1 MDEMYDEVLQFMEKS
16 HRAFAARVAQPT
28 IVSFG
33 DGHVFRYQ
41 ERDIHQALVQK
52 LARVVSGLHAARLLL
67 AHGFLQELGA
77 LERMIDEFNE
87 DILFL
92 ANSVI
97 SCDTTELHREYLAEF
112 YEEEFDDPSSAMRS
126 TQKRRTVPRQKIIA
140 YITRIEGAGLDPSSN
155 IEATRTLQ
163 KLFGGFV
170 HGASPQIMEMYC
182 GNPPFFH
189 LRGMS
194 GTSFASEHR
203 EGLWNYF
210 YRSIISFVC
219 TAKAFGDEA
228 LCQSVLTYMRNFAR
242 ANGEDYPRPPGR
254 PE

>member
-1 MDEMYDEVLQFMEKS
+1 MYDEVLQFMEKS
-16 HRAFAARVAQPT
+16 HWAFAARVRQPT
-28 IVSFG
+28 VVAFG
-33 DGHVFRYQ
+33 NGYVFRYN
-41 ERDIHQALVQK
+41 ECDIHQALVQK

-67 AHGFLQELGA
+67 ANGFLQELGA
-77 LERMIDEFNE
+77 LRRMLDEFNQ

-97 SCDTTELHREYLAEF
+97 YGDTTELHREYLAAF

-126 TQKRRTVPRQKIIA
+126 TQKRQTVPRQKIIA
-140 YITRIEGAGLDPSSN
+140 YLTRIEGAGPDPSRN

-163 KLFGGFV
+163 KIFGGFV

-194 GTSFASEHR
+194 GTSLASEHR
-203 EGLWNYF
+203 EDLWNCF
-210 YRSIISFVC
+210 YGGIISFAC

-228 LCQSVLTYMRNFAR
+228 LCQSVLVYMRNFAQ
-242 ANGEDYPRPPGR
+242 ANGEDYARPPGR
-254 PE
+254 PK